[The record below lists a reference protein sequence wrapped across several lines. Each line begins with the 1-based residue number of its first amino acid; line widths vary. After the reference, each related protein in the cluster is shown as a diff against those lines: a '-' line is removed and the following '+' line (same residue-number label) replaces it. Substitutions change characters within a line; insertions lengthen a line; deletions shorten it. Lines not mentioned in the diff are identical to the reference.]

1 MLHRPLHLGRFFKQP
16 KQWKMGETWKVW
28 ILYRLGSLMTSA
40 RELSKY
46 RLHLIGYKSAEIILS
61 SMEKEK
67 YNQLQV
73 AVCMLPHMYPYTNH
87 GFH

>member
-1 MLHRPLHLGRFFKQP
+1 
-16 KQWKMGETWKVW
+16 
-28 ILYRLGSLMTSA
+28 MTSA